1 MTHHKRNG
9 RTTNRR
15 NPTEANIPTNQLP
28 LAISPEIKTPNAI
41 ANRNANSVMAPALIV
56 ARISRRKMDIFAWR
70 IIKDGNSAVELRP
83 RGVLK
88 QGFSIYPVSVS
99 SIL

>member
-1 MTHHKRNG
+1 
-9 RTTNRR
+9 
-15 NPTEANIPTNQLP
+15 
-28 LAISPEIKTPNAI
+28 
-41 ANRNANSVMAPALIV
+41 
-56 ARISRRKMDIFAWR
+56 MDIFAWR